1 MEADMT
7 VSMVHR
13 LKDDECEINGNNIR
27 EYSYSEHQTGKSC
40 CESKIAHMRTKMKT
54 FVASGKDMITAK
66 DMKVTIDD
74 GSSVVDCQ
82 DTGIKRGKDMKSP
95 MAKNSKEQ
103 RIYVGDS
110 VPNGVNGESGKV
122 DDCF

>member
-82 DTGIKRGKDMKSP
+82 VSKRIEFHITPGHRDKAGKRHEVSYGQELKRT
-95 MAKNSKEQ
+95 KN
-103 RIYVGDS
+103 I
-110 VPNGVNGESGKV
+110 
-122 DDCF
+122 CW